1 MNSANFK
8 SRYAGSNILGIQFHI
23 PTNAL
28 EIAGFLLSTIALSA
42 SLLAQPQPDISAI
55 DASASKVKIARFLSL
70 PPIPGVP
77 VQQGSVEMASGA
89 LPIAGKFLPIP
100 PLESLPPAPDGL
112 IELANSEDPKSPK
125 NLEQKN
131 IIGSD
136 SVKELRDSSSLEVL
150 SKPLAPFDIVQKV
163 KARDNVPQG
172 NQDLVSQPDPRYFK
186 HWPETSSQWT
196 SPAFC
201 FKPLYFEQTNL
212 ERYGLGYPC
221 PTNAL
226 VSGTRFFADAAF
238 LPFHALRQPPHSCQF
253 TLGHRR
259 PGDCNP
265 ILR

>member
-1 MNSANFK
+1 MNSANFN
-8 SRYAGSNILGIQFHI
+8 SRYAGSNILGIQF
-23 PTNAL
+23 PLRTNSL
-28 EIAGFLLSTIALSA
+28 VLAGFLLSTIALSS
-42 SLLAQPQPDISAI
+42 SLLAQPQQDTSAV

-70 PPIPGVP
+70 PPIPGVA
-77 VQQGSVEMASGA
+77 VQQGSVEMASVA
-89 LPIAGKFLPIP
+89 SPISGRFLPIP
-100 PLESLPPAPDGL
+100 PLENLPPAPDGL
-112 IELANSEDPKSPK
+112 IELANSEDPKSPR

-136 SVKELRDSSSLEVL
+136 SVKELRDSSGPEVL

-163 KARDNVPQG
+163 KAKDTVPQG
-172 NQDLVSQPDPRYFK
+172 NQDLVAQPDPRYFK

-226 VSGTRFFADAAF
+226 VSGTRFFADAA
-238 LPFHALRQPPHSCQF
+238 LVPFHALRQPPHSCQC